1 MAQDLYDNDQQQQQ
15 QQPPDTSA
23 TSDTSDTGG
32 HAMGMTED
40 NPQQLE
46 AVVMPEPKLEFTE
59 EMPEKPEKPDIE
71 PYGLPD
77 GRNLVDYL
85 EGEAR
90 KAKAAAPTPEEL
102 RREARHRRTSK
113 IIAGI
118 GDAASSIANLFATVH
133 YAPSAKRPRKSLGEH
148 LQGIYDRID
157 ASRKEQER
165 CLRGLQEK
173 LATAKDALINGRYN
187 RAKDALGEYHK
198 DMADYNREMGNY
210 NRQVGNVL
218 KQRHDQKMEKI
229 AADRL
234 EEQKRHN
241 GESENAA
248 RTRNQIADY
257 NSKHKGKGGGRSG
270 SKGGGKG
277 SGGKKD
283 KYTAKGLF
291 GETYSTY
298 DTSPE
303 GIRKANKAVG
313 N

>member
-15 QQPPDTSA
+15 QTA
-23 TSDTSDTGG
+23 TSDTSGTGG
-32 HAMGMTED
+32 HAIGMTED
-40 NPQQLE
+40 NPQQLEE
-46 AVVMPEPKLEFTE
+46 AVVMPEPKLEFPE
-59 EMPEKPEKPDIE
+59 ERPEKPEKPDIE

-118 GDAASSIANLFATVH
+118 GDAASSIANLFATIH
-133 YAPSAKRPRKSLGEH
+133 YAPSAKRPQKSLGEH
-148 LQGIYDRID
+148 LQGVYDRID
-157 ASRKEQER
+157 ASRKEQEKY
-165 CLRGLQEK
+165 LRGLQEK

-198 DMADYNREMGNY
+198 DVADYNKEMENY

-218 KQRHDQKMEKI
+218 KQRHNEAMEGI
-229 AADRL
+229 ARDRV
-234 EEQKRHN
+234 EETKRHN
-241 GESENAA
+241 GTSEDISRIKANK
-248 RTRNQIADY
+248 
-257 NSKHKGKGGGRSG
+257 SGGGRKGGSGTRGGGSG

-277 SGGKKD
+277 SGGKKRQIHG
-283 KYTAKGLF
+283 KR
-291 GETYSTY
+291 
-298 DTSPE
+298 P
-303 GIRKANKAVG
+303 IRRNLHHL
-313 N
+313 

>member
-1 MAQDLYDNDQQQQQ
+1 MTQDLYDNDDQQQAQQ
-15 QQPPDTSA
+15 SAA
-23 TSDTSDTGG
+23 TSDISGTGG
-32 HAMGMTED
+32 HAIGMTED

-46 AVVMPEPKLEFTE
+46 EAVVMPGPKLEFPE
-59 EMPEKPEKPDIE
+59 ETPEKPEKPDIE
-71 PYGLPD
+71 PYSLPD

-118 GDAASSIANLFATVH
+118 GDAASSIANLFATIH
-133 YAPSAKRPRKSLGEH
+133 YAPSAKRPQKSLGEH
-148 LQGIYDRID
+148 LQGVYDRID
-157 ASRKEQER
+157 ASRKEQEKY
-165 CLRGLQEK
+165 LRGLQEK

-198 DMADYNREMGNY
+198 DVADYNKEMENY

-218 KQRHDQKMEKI
+218 KQRHNEVMEGI
-229 AADRL
+229 ARDRV
-234 EEQKRHN
+234 EETKRHN
-241 GESENAA
+241 GTSEDISRIKANK
-248 RTRNQIADY
+248 T
-257 NSKHKGKGGGRSG
+257 GGGRKGGSGTRGGGSG

-291 GETYSTY
+291 GETYTTY

>member
-1 MAQDLYDNDQQQQQ
+1 MTQDLYDNDDQQQAQQ
-15 QQPPDTSA
+15 SAA
-23 TSDTSDTGG
+23 TSDISGTGG
-32 HAMGMTED
+32 HAIGMTED

-46 AVVMPEPKLEFTE
+46 EAVVMPGPKLEFPE
-59 EMPEKPEKPDIE
+59 ETPEKPEKPDIE
-71 PYGLPD
+71 PYSLPD

-118 GDAASSIANLFATVH
+118 GDAASSIANLFATIH
-133 YAPSAKRPRKSLGEH
+133 YAPSAKRPQKSLGEH
-148 LQGIYDRID
+148 LQGVYDRID
-157 ASRKEQER
+157 ASRKEQEKY
-165 CLRGLQEK
+165 LRGLQEK

-198 DMADYNREMGNY
+198 DMADYNKEIGNY

-218 KQRHDQKMEKI
+218 KQRHNEAMEEI
-229 AADRL
+229 ARDRV
-234 EEQKRHN
+234 EETKRHN
-241 GESENAA
+241 GTSEDISRIKANK
-248 RTRNQIADY
+248 T
-257 NSKHKGKGGGRSG
+257 GGGRKGGSGTRGGGSG

-291 GETYSTY
+291 GETYTTY

>member
-15 QQPPDTSA
+15 QTATSA
-23 TSDTSDTGG
+23 TSDTGG
-32 HAMGMTED
+32 HAIGMTED
-40 NPQQLE
+40 NPQQLEE
-46 AVVMPEPKLEFTE
+46 AVVMPEPKLEFPE
-59 EMPEKPEKPDIE
+59 ETPEKPEKPDIE

-133 YAPSAKRPRKSLGEH
+133 YAPSAKRPQKALGEH
-148 LQGIYDRID
+148 LQGVYDRID
-157 ASRKEQER
+157 ASRKDQEKY
-165 CLRGLQEK
+165 LRGLQEK
-173 LATAKDALINGRYN
+173 LAAAKDALINGRYN

-198 DMADYNREMGNY
+198 DMADYHKEMGNY

-218 KQRHDQKMEKI
+218 KQRHDEATEGI
-229 AADRL
+229 ARERL

-241 GESENAA
+241 GAMEDAA
-248 RTRNQIADY
+248 NIRNQIADY

>member
-1 MAQDLYDNDQQQQQ
+1 MTQDLYDNDDQQQAQQ
-15 QQPPDTSA
+15 SAA
-23 TSDTSDTGG
+23 TSDISGTGG
-32 HAMGMTED
+32 HAIGMTED

-46 AVVMPEPKLEFTE
+46 EAVVMPGPKLEFPE
-59 EMPEKPEKPDIE
+59 ETPEKPEKPDIE
-71 PYGLPD
+71 PYSLPD

-118 GDAASSIANLFATVH
+118 GDAASSIANLFATIH
-133 YAPSAKRPRKSLGEH
+133 YAPSAKRPQKSLGEH
-148 LQGIYDRID
+148 LQGVYDRID
-157 ASRKEQER
+157 ASRKEQEKY
-165 CLRGLQEK
+165 LRGLQEK

-198 DMADYNREMGNY
+198 DVADYNKEMENY

-218 KQRHDQKMEKI
+218 KQRHNEAMEGI
-229 AADRL
+229 ARDRV
-234 EEQKRHN
+234 EETKRHN
-241 GESENAA
+241 GTSEDISRIKANK
-248 RTRNQIADY
+248 T
-257 NSKHKGKGGGRSG
+257 GGGRKGGSGTRGGGSG

-291 GETYSTY
+291 GETYTTY

>member
-15 QQPPDTSA
+15 TA
-23 TSDTSDTGG
+23 TSDTSGTGG
-32 HAMGMTED
+32 HAIGMTED
-40 NPQQLE
+40 NPQQLEE
-46 AVVMPEPKLEFTE
+46 AVVMPEPKLEFPE
-59 EMPEKPEKPDIE
+59 ERPEKPEKPDIE

-133 YAPSAKRPRKSLGEH
+133 YAPSAKRPQKALGEH
-148 LQGIYDRID
+148 LQGVYDRID
-157 ASRKEQER
+157 ASRRAQEKY
-165 CLRGLQEK
+165 LRGLQEK
-173 LATAKDALINGRYN
+173 LATAKDALINGRYS

-198 DMADYNREMGNY
+198 DMADYHKEMGNY

-218 KQRHDQKMEKI
+218 KQRHDEKMEKI

-257 NSKHKGKGGGRSG
+257 NSKHKGKGGSGTRGSG
-270 SKGGGKG
+270 SSKGPT
-277 SGGKKD
+277 D
-283 KYTAKGLF
+283 KIVLTDLF
-291 GETYSTY
+291 GNKHTVYNPT
-298 DTSPE
+298 PE
-303 GIRKANKAVG
+303 KVVAAKKLLGIL
-313 N
+313 

>member
-1 MAQDLYDNDQQQQQ
+1 MTQDLYDNDDQQQAQQ
-15 QQPPDTSA
+15 SAA
-23 TSDTSDTGG
+23 TSDISGTGG
-32 HAMGMTED
+32 HAIGMTED

-46 AVVMPEPKLEFTE
+46 EAVVMPGPKLEFPE
-59 EMPEKPEKPDIE
+59 ETPEKPEKPDIE
-71 PYGLPD
+71 PYSLPD

-118 GDAASSIANLFATVH
+118 GDAASSIANLFATIH
-133 YAPSAKRPRKSLGEH
+133 YAPSAKRPQKSLGEH
-148 LQGIYDRID
+148 LQGVYDRID
-157 ASRKEQER
+157 ASRKEQEKY
-165 CLRGLQEK
+165 LRGLQEK

-198 DMADYNREMGNY
+198 DVADYNKEMENY

-218 KQRHDQKMEKI
+218 KQRHNEVMEGI
-229 AADRL
+229 ARDRV
-234 EEQKRHN
+234 EETKRHN
-241 GESENAA
+241 GTSEDIIRIKANK
-248 RTRNQIADY
+248 T
-257 NSKHKGKGGGRSG
+257 GGGRKGGSGTRGGGSG

-291 GETYSTY
+291 GETYTTY

>member
-1 MAQDLYDNDQQQQQ
+1 MTQDLYDNDDQQQAQQ
-15 QQPPDTSA
+15 SAA
-23 TSDTSDTGG
+23 TSDISGTGG
-32 HAMGMTED
+32 HAIGMTED

-46 AVVMPEPKLEFTE
+46 EAVVMPGPKLEFPE
-59 EMPEKPEKPDIE
+59 ETPEKPEKPDIE
-71 PYGLPD
+71 PYSLPD

-118 GDAASSIANLFATVH
+118 GDAASSIANLFATIH
-133 YAPSAKRPRKSLGEH
+133 YAPSAKRPQKSLGEH
-148 LQGIYDRID
+148 LQGVYDRID
-157 ASRKEQER
+157 ASRKEQEKY
-165 CLRGLQEK
+165 LRGLQEK

-198 DMADYNREMGNY
+198 DVADYNKEMENY

-218 KQRHDQKMEKI
+218 KQRHNEVMEGI
-229 AADRL
+229 ARDRV
-234 EEQKRHN
+234 EETKRHN
-241 GESENAA
+241 GTSEDINRIKANK
-248 RTRNQIADY
+248 T
-257 NSKHKGKGGGRSG
+257 GGGRKGGSGTRGGGSG

-291 GETYSTY
+291 GETYTTY